1 MINLKIE
8 EQSFE
13 EIKDILGDM
22 FLKNGLSHE
31 VVRLSQWLDYLVVA
45 KQKERHFLYKQNNN
59 KR

>member
-1 MINLKIE
+1 MINLIIE

-45 KQKERHFLYKQNNN
+45 KQKERYFLYKQNNN